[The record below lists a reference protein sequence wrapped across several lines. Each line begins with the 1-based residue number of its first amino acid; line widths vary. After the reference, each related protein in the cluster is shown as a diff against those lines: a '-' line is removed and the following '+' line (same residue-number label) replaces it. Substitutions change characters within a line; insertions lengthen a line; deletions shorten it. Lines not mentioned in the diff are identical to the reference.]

1 MFFCF
6 LVALFSML
14 VWLDAHVVHVVLLLS
29 SCVYQAPV
37 LEVNVVLQPHSIV
50 LQCFLDN
57 IFTRS

>member
-1 MFFCF
+1 
-6 LVALFSML
+6 ML

-50 LQCFLDN
+50 LQRFFFFFLQKVKY
-57 IFTRS
+57 IK